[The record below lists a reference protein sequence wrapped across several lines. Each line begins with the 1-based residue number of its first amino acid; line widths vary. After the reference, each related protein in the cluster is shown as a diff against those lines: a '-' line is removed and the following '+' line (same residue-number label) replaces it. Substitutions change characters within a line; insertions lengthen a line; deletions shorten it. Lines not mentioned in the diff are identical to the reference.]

1 MNPSYN
7 NYIAGT
13 TMLFYLGLYSLW
25 LLPTARPC
33 FYVVRYSQ
41 RSTGRYWSW
50 PTVHIRRK
58 MPSQRVPFGSSFRR
72 PSTRPDDTRTSSYM
86 YINMQHTTLCIAS
99 ANLIYPIYILLRRN
113 KATKTSTE
121 CILDHQKV
129 STFSNPIYSY
139 HKLTIFVLYI
149 KLQILSST
157 G

>member
-1 MNPSYN
+1 MLSDIHSAVQVGTGHDPRFTLGGRCLHNAFLLVAVF
-7 NYIAGT
+7 AGHLHVLMT
-13 TMLFYLGLYSLW
+13 QE
-25 LLPTARPC
+25 LPPTC
-33 FYVVRYSQ
+33 T
-41 RSTGRYWSW
+41 STCN
-50 PTVHIRRK
+50 I
-58 MPSQRVPFGSSFRR
+58 QPF
-72 PSTRPDDTRTSSYM
+72 
-86 YINMQHTTLCIAS
+86 CIAS
-99 ANLIYPIYILLRRN
+99 ANLIYPIYILRRN